1 MSTHSRERPRPHVVI
16 IGGGFGGLTAARA
29 LSDARVQITLI
40 DRSNYHLFQPLL
52 YQVAMA
58 GLSPAD
64 IAAPIR
70 TVLRHQEN
78 TSVLLAD
85 VTRVDLDKQQVEL
98 ETGAPVDYDYLI
110 LAAGAQTAYF
120 GHDDWRTCSLGMKTV
135 DDALEVRR
143 RVLLAFEAAEREDDP
158 VARRRLLTF
167 VVIGGG
173 PTGVE
178 VAGTLTELG
187 KFALADDF
195 RRIRSEKP
203 RVVLIERADRL
214 LTGGF
219 VEELSEAARRD
230 LEAIGVEVHL
240 GEAVVGI
247 DDQGVRLGKEFIETP
262 TVLWT
267 AGVEAASLTRTL
279 HVPVD
284 RSGRVVVAQDCS
296 VPGHP
301 EAFVI
306 GDAASLTPS
315 GEKHPLPGLS
325 PVAMQ
330 QARFVAKVIKNRVA
344 GREVPTHFRYFD
356 KGIMATI
363 GRSRAV
369 AQTGKLRLR
378 GLIAWLAWLLVHI
391 WYLIGFRNRFVVL
404 FDWTWSY
411 LTYKRGARLI
421 TGGSAPGRLL
431 QLAERA
437 GRPLTKQ
444 TLPPAPPVSRQ
455 EHVIHAAK

>member
-1 MSTHSRERPRPHVVI
+1 MTTHSGERPRVVI

-29 LSDARVQITLI
+29 LKKANVQLTLV

-70 TVLRHQEN
+70 TVLRRQDN
-78 TSVLLAD
+78 TTVLLAD
-85 VTRVDLDKQQVEL
+85 VTRVDLQKKQIEL
-98 ETGAPVDYDYLI
+98 ETGAPLDYDYLV
-110 LAAGAQTAYF
+110 LAAGAQSAYF
-120 GHDDWRTCSLGMKTV
+120 GHDDWRTCSLGMKSV
-135 DDALEVRR
+135 DDAIEVRR

-167 VVIGGG
+167 VIIGGG

-178 VAGTLTELG
+178 VAGALTELG

-203 RVVLIERADRL
+203 RVVLVERANRL

-219 VEELSEAARRD
+219 VEQLSEAAKRD
-230 LEAIGVEVHL
+230 LEAIGVEVRV
-240 GEAVVGI
+240 GETVVGI
-247 DDQGVRLGKEFIETP
+247 DEHGVRLAKEFIETP

-267 AGVEAASLTRTL
+267 AGVEAVPLTRTL

-284 RSGRVVVAQDCS
+284 RTGRVIVGKDCS
-296 VPGHP
+296 IPGHP
-301 EAFVI
+301 ESFVI
-306 GDAASLTPS
+306 GDAAAFTPP
-315 GEKHPLPGLS
+315 GTEHPLPGLS

-330 QARFVAKVIKNRVA
+330 QARFVAKVIKDRVD
-344 GREVPTHFRYFD
+344 GRPPPVFFRYFD

-378 GLIAWLAWLLVHI
+378 GLIAWLAWLFVHI
-391 WYLIGFRNRFVVL
+391 WYLIGFRNRLVVL

-421 TGGSAPGRLL
+421 TGGAAPGRLL
-431 QLAERA
+431 ALAERA
-437 GRPLTKQ
+437 GRPMPRKTPSI
-444 TLPPAPPVSRQ
+444 PPPRGEPVT
-455 EHVIHAAK
+455 HHAGK